1 MTSAEMLPAAATPA
15 GETPAGETPAGETP
29 AAATPAAARPSVRFN
44 YSRTSVVSVLI
55 AILLMLTGA
64 LLLTFTEL
72 GILAWTL
79 TIVGLAVELFAI
91 SRPRVER
98 S

>member
-1 MTSAEMLPAAATPA
+1 MTSA
-15 GETPAGETPAGETP
+15 
-29 AAATPAAARPSVRFN
+29 ARPPADTTPSSAPATRAAVRLT
-44 YSRTSVVSVLI
+44 YSRTSVVAVLI
-55 AILLMLTGA
+55 AIVLMLTGA
-64 LLLTFTEL
+64 VLLTVTEL

-79 TIVGLAVELFAI
+79 TVVGLAVELFAI

>member
-1 MTSAEMLPAAATPA
+1 MTSAEMPPADTPISA
-15 GETPAGETPAGETP
+15 PAVPA
-29 AAATPAAARPSVRFN
+29 SVRRS
-44 YSRTSVVSVLI
+44 YSRTSVVAVLLAI
-55 AILLMLTGA
+55 ALMLTGA
-64 LLLTFTEL
+64 VLLTFTEL

>member
-1 MTSAEMLPAAATPA
+1 MTSAEMPPADAPTRTP
-15 GETPAGETPAGETP
+15 G
-29 AAATPAAARPSVRFN
+29 ARSSVRLT
-44 YSRTSVVSVLI
+44 YSRTSVVAVLVAI
-55 AILLMLTGA
+55 ALMLTGA
-64 LLLTFTEL
+64 VLLTVTDL

>member
-1 MTSAEMLPAAATPA
+1 MTSAEMP
-15 GETPAGETPAGETP
+15 P
-29 AAATPAAARPSVRFN
+29 AAATPAAAPSNDAALTAVRGSVRFN

-64 LLLTFTEL
+64 VLLTFTQL